1 MDLGVPKPSQNG
13 PKILPKSR
21 SPKSDDFSLKLLKKL
36 KFLKTLTLDFVAMA
50 SVF

>member
-13 PKILPKSR
+13 PKILPKLR